1 MLNTTRDR
9 QGMELLQQVTPS
21 RQIVQMMDDHD
32 TFETDENNQDPMDAA
47 K

>member
-1 MLNTTRDR
+1 
-9 QGMELLQQVTPS
+9 
-21 RQIVQMMDDHD
+21 MMDDHD